1 MTRTRLVL
9 CLALIG
15 TMGACGG
22 RNGLRVSRGDGGSVG
37 DGGTAGRFDGGLRSD
52 AKLDGGMT
60 DARAEVGVSDARIEV
75 GISDVRVAEAAPEVR
90 AEAGRLDVGRDVA
103 SAEGSRAEVGGPDVP
118 RDGAIDVPVTDGR
131 LDVSTPTDASRDST
145 TDRVA
150 VTLSSIEISS
160 SSSPIVVNVGTPV
173 PFTVTAIYSDST
185 RQAVTSSAT
194 VTSSNTAVLTIS
206 GSNLVGAGTATAT
219 ATITATYQSQTATA
233 PVTVVGNNPLK
244 SISIDQVPT
253 SPLAVGQTVN
263 LVATGVFADASKQDV
278 TAQATWTSS
287 AATVATVG
295 NTGTTKGQVTG
306 VAAGSFTVTATV
318 GTIVG
323 TSAQMTVNATKKLVS
338 IQITPSQPTMQVRR
352 TQAFVATG
360 TYDDNSYSDV
370 TQQATWS
377 SSAASI
383 LTVVATGANAG
394 QASAVAAGPATLTAT
409 LGAISGTDQVTV
421 TAAVLRTI
429 TVTCPDVIIVT
440 NPQSCSALGTYNDNT
455 TADLT
460 AQVTWSSSNTAA
472 LTMSNAAANPGLAT
486 GIAAGTATVR
496 AALSGVTGQANVTV
510 SAAPLISITVSPV
523 ALNNVIVGL
532 TSSLAAT
539 GLYGVAGNPAT
550 QFSIDVTTMASW
562 SVLDNTVATVGNSST
577 TAGQVTGVKAGS
589 TSVTATLSG
598 KTGQATVNVV
608 ATQLVSIAVSPPT
621 ASVRAG
627 QTYPFQAT
635 GTFDNTTTRNITT
648 DVTWTSSDATI
659 ATISNAAGSNGV
671 ATGVA
676 ASSTVVTITATM
688 QGKQGTALL
697 TVTERRLVSIQIAPS
712 AAQTINVGDT
722 QPYTVT
728 GVYENGTETTTL
740 AGVVWQSSN
749 TAVATVAANP
759 GGRGGAAA
767 GATARGVAAGTT
779 NITAS
784 YTPAGGSALTDSVS
798 LGVIRQP
805 LPIGIRLNN
814 PNASIQVGDTE
825 AYTAYLD
832 YDDGTSAVLATGV
845 TLTTSNGVVASVV
858 TGGRGGPGGLL
869 QVTGQAA
876 GTVTVTA
883 SYTTNG
889 QTYTYPTQLTVTAV
903 PTTTQIGLRIQPTSA
918 SVKVNGTYQFHAYA
932 TYDNGTETE
941 VTNTTG
947 CAWTTSDGTLATVTT
962 AGNVGGRGAIF
973 GGGAGGL
980 ATGLAAGTPTINAI
994 YGGFS
999 VTAQLTVTAP
1009 VLQSLTVTG
1018 PANSLHVGQSQT
1030 YAATAS
1036 YDDGTSA
1043 TVTGSA
1049 TWTTSDANIA
1059 VVSTSGGAGR
1069 GGPGAVVGGSTV
1081 TALAVG
1087 SVSINASY
1095 TENGVTKAGSALL
1108 TVNTVSITEFH
1119 ITPTLPTIHMAIGN
1133 TLPFLAQV
1141 IYSDNS
1147 VATVTA
1153 STNWTSSAGAVAVI
1167 SDSGAT
1173 TGRATGLTAGT
1184 TTIAGTFQGSTDST
1198 TLTVSAAT
1206 PTGLAVTPTNPT
1218 MHLGINQPFAAVVT
1232 LGDNYTQTV
1241 TTSAIWTSSDNTV
1254 VSVGATTG
1262 VATPVKGGGPVTITA
1277 TYQGLSGI
1285 SVSGTS
1291 KVTVS
1296 SAALGSID
1304 ITPNPL
1310 GVVVGGHQ
1318 QLTATGSWADTPP
1331 TTADITNNVTWL
1343 VSSADGGATTS
1354 ATVSNATGSR
1364 GYLTGVSAGSV
1375 TVSAVFQTVT
1385 GTLPGT
1391 VTTSP

>member
-1 MTRTRLVL
+1 
-9 CLALIG
+9 LALIG
-15 TMGACGG
+15 AFGACGG
-22 RNGLRVSRGDGGSVG
+22 RSGLRVANGDGGDAG
-37 DGGTAGRFDGGLRSD
+37 DGLADGRFEAGLGSDTRHEGGTPDTRP
-52 AKLDGGMT
+52 
-60 DARAEVGVSDARIEV
+60 EVGVSDATIEV
-75 GISDVRVAEAAPEVR
+75 GISDVRVADAAAEVR
-90 AEAGRLDVGRDVA
+90 AEAGGLDIGRDVA
-103 SAEGSRAEVGGPDVP
+103 SAEGSRAEAGGPDVP

-131 LDVSTPTDASRDST
+131 PDVATPTDASRDST
-145 TDRVA
+145 TDAVV

-160 SSSPIVVNVGTPV
+160 TSSPIVVNVGTPV
-173 PFTVTAIYSDST
+173 SFTVTAIYSDST
-185 RQAVTSSAT
+185 RQVVTSSAT

-206 GSNLVGAGTATAT
+206 GTNLVGAGMATAT
-219 ATITATYQSQTATA
+219 ATITATYQGQTATA

-253 SPLAVGQTVN
+253 SPLAIGQTVS
-263 LVATGVFADASKQDV
+263 LVATGVFVDASKQDV
-278 TAQATWTSS
+278 TAQATWASS

-323 TSAQMTVNATKKLVS
+323 TSGQMTVNASKKLVS
-338 IQITPSQPTMQVRR
+338 IQITPSQPTIQVRR

-394 QASAVAAGPATLTAT
+394 QANAVAAGQATLTAT

-440 NPQSCSALGTYNDNT
+440 SPQSCSALGTYNDNT

-460 AQVTWSSSNTAA
+460 AQVTWSSTNTAA
-472 LTMSNAAANPGLAT
+472 LTISNAATNPGLAT

-510 SAAPLISITVSPV
+510 SAAPLISITVTPDT
-523 ALNNVIVGL
+523 LNNVIVGL

-550 QFSIDVTTMASW
+550 QFSIDVTTLASW
-562 SVLDNTVATVGNSST
+562 SVVDNTVATVGNSST
-577 TAGQVTGVKAGS
+577 TAGQVTGVKAGN
-589 TSVTATLSG
+589 TTVTATLSG

-608 ATQLVSIAVSPPT
+608 TTQLVSIAVSPPT

-676 ASSTVVTITATM
+676 ASSTVVTITATL

-697 TVTERRLVSIQIAPS
+697 TVTEPRLVSIQIAPS

-728 GVYENGTETTTL
+728 GVYENGTETTAL
-740 AGVVWQSSN
+740 AGVTWQSSN

-767 GATARGVAAGTT
+767 GATATGVAGGTT
-779 NITAS
+779 TISAT

-814 PNASIQVGDTE
+814 PNDSIQVGDTE
-825 AYTAYLD
+825 TYTAYLN
-832 YDDGTSAVLATGV
+832 YDDGTSEVLATGV

-858 TGGRGGPGGLL
+858 TVGRGGFGGLL
-869 QVTGQAA
+869 QVVGQAA

-903 PTTTQIGLRIQPTSA
+903 PVATQIGLRITPSTS
-918 SVKVNGTYQFHAYA
+918 SVKVNGTQQFHAYA

-941 VTNTTG
+941 VTNNTG
-947 CAWTTSDGTLATVTT
+947 CAWTTSDGTLATITT

-973 GGGAGGL
+973 GGGTGGL
-980 ATGLAAGTPTINAI
+980 ATGLAPTPTNPATPVTINAT

-1009 VLQSLTVTG
+1009 VLQSLVVTAA
-1018 PANSLHVGQSQT
+1018 ANSLHVGQSQT
-1030 YAATAS
+1030 YVATAY

-1043 TVTGSA
+1043 AVTGSA
-1049 TWTTSDANIA
+1049 TWTTSDANSA

-1095 TENGVTKAGSALL
+1095 TENGVTKAGSAPL

-1119 ITPTLPTIHMAIGN
+1119 ITPTLPTIHMAISN
-1133 TLPFLAQV
+1133 TQQFQATV
-1141 IYSDNS
+1141 IYSDNTA
-1147 VATVTA
+1147 ATVTA
-1153 STNWTSSAGAVAVI
+1153 STDWTSSAGAVAVI

-1184 TTIAGTFQGSTDST
+1184 TTITGTFQGSTDST

-1254 VSVGATTG
+1254 VAVGATTG
-1262 VATPVKGGGPVTITA
+1262 LATPVKGGGPVTITA
-1277 TYQGLSGI
+1277 TYQGLSGA
-1285 SVSGTS
+1285 SVSGPS
-1291 KVTVS
+1291 QVTVS
-1296 SAALGSID
+1296 NAALSSIT

-1310 GVVVGGHQ
+1310 SVVVGGHQ
-1318 QLTATGSWADTPP
+1318 QLTATGTWADTPP

-1343 VSSADGGATTS
+1343 VSNADGGATAS

-1375 TVSAVFQTVT
+1375 TVSAVFQNVT

-1391 VTTSP
+1391 VTASH